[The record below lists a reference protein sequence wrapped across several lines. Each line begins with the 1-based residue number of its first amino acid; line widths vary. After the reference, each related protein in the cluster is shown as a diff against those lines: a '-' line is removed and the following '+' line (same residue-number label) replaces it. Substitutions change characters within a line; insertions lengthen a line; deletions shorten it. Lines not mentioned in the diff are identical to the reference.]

1 MGNDQLLFVQKEISK
16 KKKINKN
23 KKSKSINS
31 DSPFAVL
38 GSYYLQV
45 GFIDKGAIFLGISLG
60 AKNVILL
67 YNDRRQK

>member
-1 MGNDQLLFVQKEISK
+1 EILFFLGYDSIIMGNDQLLFVQKEISK

-38 GSYYLQV
+38 GSY
-45 GFIDKGAIFLGISLG
+45 FNK
-60 AKNVILL
+60 
-67 YNDRRQK
+67 